1 MKLVK
6 FFTSNKEEI
15 IIDRSKVLGQGG
27 EGKIYHLYNSQGRYK
42 DDYCAKIYLPN
53 ILNNPNLINSR
64 ENKIKHIIQSK
75 VGLYKGNLRICSPVD
90 MLYNEYGKFIG
101 FIMMKSFPDSDTL
114 EWIAPA
120 GYDLSSIAKIYP
132 KFKKFSS
139 SSENDKEAMIT
150 SRLKLLYNIAELLKY
165 LHTNNYVLGDVKP
178 VNILITSSGKVS
190 LIDFDSVQ
198 ILSANGK
205 LLFGASACS
214 QHYKPPEGY
223 NKGFQLG
230 KSILSSSWDCFSFS
244 VIAYQLLI
252 GKHPYSGTFRF
263 PYNEGDDLMYKIKSK
278 LFINGK
284 NAKVYLK
291 YPETLGLYM
300 QRWNEL
306 NEELKDLFCRTF
318 EYSANRRP
326 SMDDWCNGLSKV
338 INKRESPIKKIL
350 GRFIIY

>member
-1 MKLVK
+1 M
-6 FFTSNKEEI
+6 
-15 IIDRSKVLGQGG
+15 
-27 EGKIYHLYNSQGRYK
+27 IYHQK
-42 DDYCAKIYLPN
+42 QKF
-53 ILNNPNLINSR
+53 ILNLRNLV
-64 ENKIKHIIQSK
+64 HHH
-75 VGLYKGNLRICSPVD
+75 
-90 MLYNEYGKFIG
+90 
-101 FIMMKSFPDSDTL
+101 
-114 EWIAPA
+114 
-120 GYDLSSIAKIYP
+120 
-132 KFKKFSS
+132 
-139 SSENDKEAMIT
+139 ENDKEAMIT
-150 SRLKLLYNIAELLKY
+150 NRLKLLYNIAKLLKY
-165 LHTNNYVLGDVKP
+165 LHTNNYILGDVKP

-214 QHYKPPEGY
+214 EHYKPPEGY
-223 NKGFQLG
+223 NKGFQLE

-252 GKHPYSGTFRF
+252 GRHPYSGTFRF
-263 PYNEGDDLMYKIKSK
+263 PYNEGDDLMYKIKSE

-284 NAKVYLK
+284 NTKVYLE
-291 YPETLGLYM
+291 YPDNLRLYM

-338 INKRESPIKKIL
+338 IKESTIKKICSWFDL
-350 GRFIIY
+350 